1 MIRRFVNLVARK
13 PGSENGAYSLHRLDV
28 AKHLFYP
35 STAKAEAANAKGQS
49 SSGGGDNKQPEIGSL
64 LRRLPRPIVQFQQ
77 VPQTPTWRP
86 LDDMFVLLSPGGGEA
101 GDRILHLHA
110 SKENHGDV
118 YDADS
123 GSVISTMPSPTLDG
137 PNRVGVQPITFS
149 ITTGRTTD
157 RDGEEKQDSRRLYV
171 MTDSGGQSFQCLD
184 LSQHPHRWQ
193 PLPSA
198 PFAVAAAAPAAAS
211 CITSFTTVDGG
222 SGSTICVST
231 VAKGTY
237 CFDTRTN
244 EWQHAGD
251 WVLPFDGRAQYVPE
265 LDAWLGFSSRADN
278 DTGHDH
284 QLCASSDLAAAMDA
298 RRAPILD
305 HVWEDL
311 ALPRDQEKMK
321 LSPSFGECHPKKLKM
336 VTLYPLA

>member
-13 PGSENGAYSLHRLDV
+13 PRSENGAYSPYRLDV

-49 SSGGGDNKQPEIGSL
+49 NGGGGDKLPKQQEIGSL

-77 VPQTPTWRP
+77 VPPTPTWRP
-86 LDDMFVLLSPGGGEA
+86 LDDMFVLLNPGGCSGTAA

-110 SKENHGDV
+110 SKEGHGDV

-157 RDGEEKQDSRRLYV
+157 GDGEEKQDSRRLYV
-171 MTDSGGQSFQCLD
+171 MTDRGAQSFQCLD
-184 LSQHPHRWQ
+184 LSQTQHPLEWQ
-193 PLPSA
+193 PLPPA
-198 PFAVAAAAPAAAS
+198 PFAVAAAAPTAAS
-211 CITSFTTVDGG
+211 CITSFTTVDG
-222 SGSTICVST
+222 GSTICVST

-265 LDAWLGFSSRADN
+265 LDAWLGFSSRVDTNDN
-278 DTGHDH
+278 GHDH
-284 QLCASSDLAAAMDA
+284 QLCASSDLAG
-298 RRAPILD
+298 RRPWSTCGRTSSCLGT
-305 HVWEDL
+305 
-311 ALPRDQEKMK
+311 RRR
-321 LSPSFGECHPKKLKM
+321 
-336 VTLYPLA
+336 